1 MRRSIVDL
9 ASTLGPVSLR
19 SPIVAASGT
28 VGSVVDFAGA
38 GDFSVYGAAVAK
50 SVSSDPWPGRD
61 TPRLSSSGEGMLNA
75 IGIQNPGIEEW
86 KREIGPRIDSVPVP
100 VWGSAVGH
108 DPAGFAEV
116 AVGLESAGVA
126 AIEVNLSC
134 PNLDDGHL
142 FALDPTASAE
152 VVSAVRSATGLP
164 IGAKLSP
171 NAVNIV
177 EIANSVKEAGADW
190 VVLTN
195 TVWGAGFDVN
205 TRRPKL
211 RTVVGG
217 YSGAPIKAIALRC
230 VWEVA
235 RALPQF
241 PILGCG
247 GVRSGED
254 VVEYLLA
261 GASAVAIGTAH
272 FAEPRIGGRI
282 IKQLERYMTRNG
294 ISRVEELV
302 GAAEPW

>member
-1 MRRSIVDL
+1 M
-9 ASTLGPVSLR
+9 
-19 SPIVAASGT
+19 AASGT

-50 SVSSDPWPGRD
+50 SVSSDPWPGRG
-61 TPRLSSSGEGMLNA
+61 TPRLASSGEGMLNA
-75 IGIQNPGIEEW
+75 VGIQNPGIEEW
-86 KREIGPRIDSVPVP
+86 IRQIGPRINHVPVP

-108 DPAGFAEV
+108 DAAEFAEV
-116 AVGLESAGVA
+116 AAGLESAGVA

-142 FALDPTASAE
+142 FALDPHASAE
-152 VVSAVRSATGLP
+152 VVGAVRSSTNLP

-171 NAVNIV
+171 NVVDII
-177 EIANSVKEAGADW
+177 EIAASVKEAGADW

-211 RTVVGG
+211 RAVVGG
-217 YSGAPIKAIALRC
+217 YSGAPMKAIAIRC

-235 RALPQF
+235 QALPQL

-247 GVRSGED
+247 GVRSGDD

-261 GASAVAIGTAH
+261 GASAVAVGTAH

-294 ISRVEELV
+294 VSSIEELV

>member
-1 MRRSIVDL
+1 
-9 ASTLGPVSLR
+9 
-19 SPIVAASGT
+19 VAASGT

-38 GDFSVYGAAVAK
+38 GDFTVYGAAVAK

-61 TPRLSSSGEGMLNA
+61 TPRLASSGEDMLNA

-86 KREIGPRIDSVPVP
+86 IRQIGPRINNVPVP

-108 DPAGFAEV
+108 DAAGFAKV
-116 AVGLESAGVA
+116 ATGLESAGVA

-142 FALDPTASAE
+142 FALDPYASAE
-152 VVSAVRSATGLP
+152 VVSAVRSSTNLP
-164 IGAKLSP
+164 IGVKLSP
-171 NAVNIV
+171 NVVDIV
-177 EIANSVKEAGADW
+177 EIAASVKEAGADW

-217 YSGAPIKAIALRC
+217 YSGAPMKAIAIRC

-235 RALPQF
+235 QAFPQL

-247 GVRSGED
+247 GVRSGDD

-261 GASAVAIGTAH
+261 GASAVAVGTAH

-282 IKQLERYMTRNG
+282 IKQLERYMTHNG
-294 ISRVEELV
+294 ISSIEELV

>member
-1 MRRSIVDL
+1 MKRATVEL
-9 ASTLGPVSLR
+9 KTALGPVTIR

-61 TPRLSSSGEGMLNA
+61 APRLSSSGEGMLNA

-86 KREIGPRIDSVPVP
+86 TRQVGPRIGNVPAP
-100 VWGSAVGH
+100 IWGSTVGH
-108 DPAGFAEV
+108 DAAGFAEV
-116 AVGLESAGVA
+116 ATGLDSAGVA
-126 AIEVNLSC
+126 AVEVNLSC

-142 FALDPTASAE
+142 FALDPKASSE
-152 VVSAVRSATGLP
+152 VVAAVRSATDLP

-171 NAVNIV
+171 NAVDIV
-177 EIANSVKEAGADW
+177 EIAAAVQEAGADW

-195 TVWGAGFDVN
+195 TVWGAGFDVK

-211 RTVVGG
+211 RSVVGG
-217 YSGAPIKAIALRC
+217 YSGAPMKAIAMRC

-235 RALPQF
+235 QALPEL

-247 GVRSGED
+247 GVQSGED

-272 FAEPRIGGRI
+272 FAEPRIGRRV
-282 IKQLERYMTRNG
+282 IKQLETYMTRNG
-294 ISRVEELV
+294 IATIEELV

>member
-1 MRRSIVDL
+1 MKEPTIDL
-9 ASTLGPVSLR
+9 ATILGPVTLR

-28 VGSVVDFAGA
+28 VGSVVDFARA
-38 GDFSVYGAAVAK
+38 GDFGVYGAAVAK
-50 SVSSDPWPGRD
+50 SVSSVPWPGRD
-61 TPRLSSSGEGMLNA
+61 TPRLSSTGDGMLNA

-86 KREIGPRIDSVPVP
+86 ARRVGPRIRDVPVP

-108 DPAGFAEV
+108 DAAGFAEV
-116 AVGLESAGVA
+116 AAGLESAGVA

-134 PNLDDGHL
+134 PNLDDGQL
-142 FALDPTASAE
+142 FALDPAASAQ
-152 VVSAVRSATGLP
+152 VMDAVRSATDLP

-171 NAVNIV
+171 NAVDIV
-177 EIANSVKEAGADW
+177 EIAATVQEVGADW

-195 TVWGAGFDVN
+195 TVWGAGFDVE

-211 RTVVGG
+211 RSVVGG
-217 YSGAPIKAIALRC
+217 YSGPPMKPLAMRC

-235 RALPQF
+235 QALPEL
-241 PILGCG
+241 PIVGCG
-247 GVRSGED
+247 GVRTGED

-294 ISRVEELV
+294 ISGIDELV

>member
-1 MRRSIVDL
+1 
-9 ASTLGPVSLR
+9 
-19 SPIVAASGT
+19 
-28 VGSVVDFAGA
+28 

-50 SVSSDPWPGRD
+50 SVSSEPWPGRD

-86 KREIGPRIDSVPVP
+86 IRQVGPRIGDVPVP
-100 VWGSAVGH
+100 VWGSTVGH
-108 DPAGFAEV
+108 DAAGFAGV
-116 AVGLESAGVA
+116 AAGLESAGVA
-126 AIEVNLSC
+126 AVEVNLSC
-134 PNLDDGHL
+134 PNLEDGHL
-142 FALDPTASAE
+142 FALDPDASAE
-152 VVSAVRSATGLP
+152 VVRAVRTATNLP
-164 IGAKLSP
+164 VGAKLSP

-177 EIANSVKEAGADW
+177 EIAAAVKDAGADW

-195 TVWGAGFDVN
+195 TVWGAGIDVN

-217 YSGAPIKAIALRC
+217 YSGAPMKAIAMRC

-235 RALPQF
+235 QALPDF

-247 GVRSGED
+247 GVQSGED

-282 IKQLERYMTRNG
+282 IKQLERYMNAHGITR
-294 ISRVEELV
+294 IEELV